1 MPYYSQLKYLIK
13 DKPSR
18 NKVIDKLISLRDQLD
33 GNIPAK
39 DVENTLLL
47 ATWNVRDF
55 DKENRRGYG
64 DRLTESLFYIAEI
77 ISRFDLVAMQEVNRL
92 NELQTVMNILGPNWS
107 FIATDISDPLAGG
120 NGERMT
126 FLYDR
131 RKVLFRNIAGEI
143 VLPAPLLISKVTLEE
158 SESKKI
164 AGKQFRRTP
173 FIVSF
178 QAGWFRFNLCTV
190 HIYYGAESG
199 DALKERVEEIES
211 VAKFLSQ
218 RANIG
223 LRDEDTALI
232 LLGDFN
238 VVHPEHKTMKA
249 LLDNGFVVPKAL
261 QQKTN
266 IDETKYYDQI
276 AFKTKE
282 QVIEFVDSQSEDP
295 LKRNA
300 GVFRLF
306 LSAFRKNQVNDYK
319 DAMAQSSNLNSSEYQ
334 GDFEKYYEDWRT
346 YQLSDHNPL
355 WVRLQVNE
363 SQDYLDRLRKKG

>member
-1 MPYYSQLKYLIK
+1 MPYYSQLRYLIK
-13 DKPSR
+13 EKVER
-18 NKVIDKLISLRDQLD
+18 NKVIDKLILLRDQLD
-33 GNIPAK
+33 KNIPSK
-39 DVENTLLL
+39 DVENTLLV

-55 DKENRRGYG
+55 DKKNRRGYG

-92 NELQTVMNILGPNWS
+92 NELGIVMNILGPNWS
-107 FIATDISDPLAGG
+107 YIATDVADTAAGG

-158 SESKKI
+158 GESKAT

-173 FIVSF
+173 FIVAF

-199 DALKERVEEIES
+199 DALKERVQEIES

-218 RANIG
+218 RANVG

-238 VVHPEHKTMKA
+238 IVHPEHKTMKA

-282 QVIEFVDSQSEDP
+282 NVIEFVDSQSDDP

-306 LSAFRKNQVNDYK
+306 LSAFRKNQIDNYK
-319 DAMAQSSNLNSSEYQ
+319 EAMKKTSNLNSAQYA
-334 GDFEKYYEDWRT
+334 GDFEKYFEDWRT

-363 SQDYLDRLRKKG
+363 SQAYLDRLKKSG